1 MFPGN
6 ERRFS
11 ERSSL
16 RVLSQ
21 VRDIQPVDS
30 MSVTFEYTPTNRN
43 SPGYI
48 FLLKNAVGEGAFNLT
63 YAFQNGT
70 GAISFAEDGK
80 KILTTTSFPVD
91 ETTRRL
97 PVSVKLYVDGD
108 SAVVSIGQHTDH
120 LHDIGLKNRRFVPQL
135 FFGMC
140 GHIIETA
147 SFAIGS
153 LSVTLDG
160 REYSFPLD
168 ESSGTDV
175 HTADGRVTGEVTN
188 PIWLINRSYHW
199 DNILTSCFSSPA
211 GCVFASGRDEFLIYS
226 RDSLMVFELLDKRL
240 SKNPFAAVEGGWY
253 TRLGMGFYNPDK
265 HSVYAYE
272 LDYNRTFM
280 SEIDLENLKCRM
292 LDKGNIDLQMHHHCA
307 AYLPDEGKIL
317 IFGGYGNR
325 KYYNDFI
332 EYDIATS
339 RWDTVPFSGDVI
351 PPRLFAAMGMAPDG
365 KSLYVYGGKGNH
377 AGNQDVGVEYYYD
390 LYKIN
395 LQKRSKNKLWEQTAP
410 ECNRVPTRRMI
421 LSPDGGHFYVMAY
434 PEFHPRSELRL
445 YRMSVAD
452 GSCEGLADSIPIVS
466 EEIATNSALYFSQS
480 LEKFYCVVQEYDVVP
495 EPGDFG
501 AIC

>member
-30 MSVTFEYTPTNRN
+30 MSVTFEYTPKNRN

-108 SAVVSIGQHTDH
+108 SAVVSIGRHTDH

-226 RDSLMVFELLDKRL
+226 RDSLMVFELLDK
-240 SKNPFAAVEGGWY
+240 
-253 TRLGMGFYNPDK
+253 
-265 HSVYAYE
+265 
-272 LDYNRTFM
+272 
-280 SEIDLENLKCRM
+280 
-292 LDKGNIDLQMHHHCA
+292 GNIDLQMHHHCA

-339 RWDTVPFSGDVI
+339 RWDTVPFAGDVI
-351 PPRLFAAMGMAPDG
+351 PPRFFAAMGMAPDG

-395 LQKRSKNKLWEQTAP
+395 LQKRSINKLWEQTAP